1 LPSARSGALGKEIK
15 KKIFAEC
22 LTAGARQ
29 RRTWHGAV
37 SRAAYAECID
47 FAESLALGKEVL
59 CRVPVFA
66 ECPALGKEIFAEC
79 NSLPSAALGK
89 EDLCRVSDFWH
100 SAKKFTLGK
109 VSVSSSEQ
117 LLTRLFLYF
126 FRCYTSICLSSNVCF
141 DIDNCM
147 LYLFFSSTFFLHF

>member
-1 LPSARSGALGKEIK
+1 LPSARSETLGKEFKKNKKKSLPSARSGALGKEIK

-89 EDLCRVSDFWH
+89 EDLCRVSDF
-100 SAKKFTLGK
+100 
-109 VSVSSSEQ
+109 
-117 LLTRLFLYF
+117 
-126 FRCYTSICLSSNVCF
+126 
-141 DIDNCM
+141 
-147 LYLFFSSTFFLHF
+147 